1 MECTSCAARVGEAR
15 FPESRPRGTPVLCDD
30 CAKEARRKL
39 SADDKLQRK
48 VLLTRRSWRAR
59 ERARQAS
66 PQMDM
71 LDWLQG

>member
-15 FPESRPRGTPVLCDD
+15 FPESRPRGTPVLCED
-30 CAKEARRKL
+30 CHKEARRKL
-39 SADDKLQRK
+39 VPDDKIQRK
-48 VLLTRRSWRAR
+48 TLITLRSWRNR
-59 ERARQAS
+59 ERARRAS